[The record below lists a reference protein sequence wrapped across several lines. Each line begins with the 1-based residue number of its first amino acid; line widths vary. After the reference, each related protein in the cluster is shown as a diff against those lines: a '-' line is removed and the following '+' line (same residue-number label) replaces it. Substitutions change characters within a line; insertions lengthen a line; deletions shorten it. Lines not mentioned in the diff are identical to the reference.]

1 MNKQQFKNWWTKHRK
16 KVYAAGTIIVVAGA
30 GYILFKNKDTI
41 LSLVKTEG
49 IDPDHYLPLDGEITA
64 EVAEVIEMETIT
76 DAAPKILNGGEPFT
90 VRMHF
95 RDLGEN
101 RHPSLEKII
110 AAQALG
116 IELADNQT
124 FVVEH
129 TKNRLTAA

>member
-1 MNKQQFKNWWTKHRK
+1 MNAFSRNGQGFLLPHIA
-16 KVYAAGTIIVVAGA
+16 V
-30 GYILFKNKDTI
+30 
-41 LSLVKTEG
+41 LS
-49 IDPDHYLPLDGEITA
+49 TA
-64 EVAEVIEMETIT
+64 
-76 DAAPKILNGGEPFT
+76 NGGEPFT

-129 TKNRLTAA
+129 TKNRPTAA

>member
-1 MNKQQFKNWWTKHRK
+1 MDKQKFKNWWTKHRK

-41 LSLVKTEG
+41 LSLVKKEG
-49 IDPDHYLPLDGEITA
+49 IDPNHFPPLKEEITA
-64 EVAEVIEMETIT
+64 EAAEVIKMETIT
-76 DAAPKILNGGEPFT
+76 DATPQILNGGEPFT

-101 RHPSLEKII
+101 RHPSFDKII

-124 FVVEH
+124 FVVEY
-129 TKNRLTAA
+129 TKNRPTAA